1 MHRDDDA
8 RMPDKPEGVGRKPD
22 EIIQGYVEQFRTY
35 KIGQSFFLADHQP
48 SDLEFLRK
56 PFERAGLKCSIRLVQ
71 QDAIY
76 GVAGVRVVRVEGPED
91 EL

>member
-8 RMPDKPEGVGRKPD
+8 RMSAVPEGVGRKPD
-22 EIIQGYVEQFRTY
+22 EIILGYVEQFRTY
-35 KIGQSFFLADHQP
+35 KIGHSFFVAGYQA

-56 PFERAGLKCSIRLVQ
+56 PFERAGLKCSIRQVQ